1 MEQRPRRAR
10 RLTDAEYIF
19 NLHGFFYK
27 TWRSIVGV
35 FRSSEELDAHERDQT
50 CPREVLY
57 SVDDQSTGD
66 YENAD
71 ALRQQLLF
79 DGEEKARVVVMSIE
93 RYIRNVR
100 RIDTR
105 PIRRIHQSTEM
116 YWDLD
121 APCVHC
127 GCIYLMGN
135 TARTRCC
142 SNGTLAMYQYQCR
155 ERLKPLEPLE
165 GTFLRLA
172 RLHDNSS
179 EAHIECLSKLWEYN
193 NCISLGVVCVDHGD
207 NDDAA
212 RAAGVVAKYNW
223 DNPKFGDFCVKIQ
236 GRTFLMLK
244 KEGHENGVDW
254 ATLGNVSEALE
265 GGLKRKKELHRGILR
280 GLLLDTFKLNP
291 LVDEVCTASRY
302 LRRLELGANLS
313 THCINVNNI

>member
-165 GTFLRLA
+165 GTFLRLS